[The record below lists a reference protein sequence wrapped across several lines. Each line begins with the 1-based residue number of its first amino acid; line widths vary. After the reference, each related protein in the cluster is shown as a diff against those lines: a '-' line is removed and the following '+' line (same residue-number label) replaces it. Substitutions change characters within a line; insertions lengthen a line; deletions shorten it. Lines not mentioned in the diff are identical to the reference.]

1 MASPT
6 IPVPSIAIFFIVFL
20 DFEIIKQPLEAKVC
34 RIQNDP
40 IFFFWLINNKFSQL
54 PEMYCWKSYFCSI
67 IKINLA
73 VMSESLLGVGSRVK
87 HPQFGKGVI
96 VQIRSDAY
104 EIGFIENGV
113 RQIMRDYEGMEI
125 IEAVETPSDLA
136 TYEKIEKSLVRV
148 LRRFSDVQETV
159 PLGQKWTGGKMILYP
174 GDKALKE
181 KEVPIET
188 FFHKIVMIRDRVR
201 VMEQRING
209 SNLTD
214 EEKVDLEQYITRI
227 YGSLTT
233 FNVLFKNKE
242 EQFTGERSKE

>member
-1 MASPT
+1 MA
-6 IPVPSIAIFFIVFL
+6 
-20 DFEIIKQPLEAKVC
+20 EII
-34 RIQNDP
+34 
-40 IFFFWLINNKFSQL
+40 
-54 PEMYCWKSYFCSI
+54 
-67 IKINLA
+67 
-73 VMSESLLGVGSRVK
+73 LGVGSRVK
-87 HPQFGKGVI
+87 HPQFGKGVV

-104 EIGFIENGV
+104 EICFIDHGV
-113 RQIMRDYEGMEI
+113 RQIMRDYDGLDVF
-125 IEAVETPSDLA
+125 EALETPSDLV

-159 PLGQKWTGGKMILYP
+159 SLGQKWTGGKMVLYP
-174 GDKALKE
+174 GDKTLKE

-242 EQFTGERSKE
+242 DQFTGERGGKE

>member
-1 MASPT
+1 MTDA
-6 IPVPSIAIFFIVFL
+6 VF
-20 DFEIIKQPLEAKVC
+20 
-34 RIQNDP
+34 
-40 IFFFWLINNKFSQL
+40 
-54 PEMYCWKSYFCSI
+54 
-67 IKINLA
+67 
-73 VMSESLLGVGSRVK
+73 GVGSRVK
-87 HPQFGKGVI
+87 HPQFGKGVV

-104 EIGFIENGV
+104 EIGFIEHGV

-125 IEAVETPSDLA
+125 IEALETPSDLA

-159 PLGQKWTGGKMILYP
+159 PLGQKWTGGRMVLFP
-174 GDKALKE
+174 GDKSLKE

-233 FNVLFKNKE
+233 FNVLFKNKDD
-242 EQFTGERSKE
+242 QFTGERGGKEY